1 MKLLL
6 FLFGFLF
13 MVLAF
18 LYCCKKLGVNV
29 GNWTKKTPNEPQ
41 SQSLYVSVPLYQHY
55 NVQYLILANMLW
67 LCIKS
72 LNINEFDI
80 SSNIIST
87 IYCRKPLNRVKVYG
101 KTLVFYYEIPLA
113 NCGGIRD
120 GKLKGPDFDY
130 KKIEEILRDNLPEY
144 MRNGFYCYK
153 VYVYLGEEN
162 NCIIELYGVGR
173 TEPPVEEV

>member
-18 LYCCKKLGVNV
+18 LYCCKKMGVDV
-29 GNWTKKTPNEPQ
+29 GNWTKKPSNEPQ
-41 SQSLYVSVPLYQHY
+41 SQSRVFVPLHQQYDMPYQ
-55 NVQYLILANMLW
+55 ILGNMLW
-67 LCIKS
+67 VCIKS

-80 SSNIIST
+80 SNNIIST
-87 IYCRKPLNRVKVYG
+87 IYCRKPLNRVNFYN

-144 MRNGFYCYK
+144 MRNGFYYSR
-153 VYVYLGEEN
+153 VYVYSGEGN